1 MFSRDKQLDLVIR
14 VYVVGIAVTIAI
26 ALFVVLAPNI
36 APSWLILVAGVM
48 HLLILTYFAWGV
60 GDRPYVLTQAGN
72 RVQTAGYLHTLIG
85 FSSAVFMLNQESP
98 DITAL
103 SIPLSSA
110 LVTSLVGWWA
120 GGEISARGE
129 AENPSLER
137 TMQQIVA
144 RLKSH
149 SDNLLEVQK
158 DHLNRLEQDSNRLLT
173 LQQTHAKKLEEE
185 HRKHAERLLAF
196 YQGYNNE
203 LVNLHQDITKN
214 SSAISSEFSAF
225 STSINQ
231 DKDRIKT
238 SLAGFESI
246 INQQAQSFRG
256 SIQSY
261 DSASTEIANYATALS
276 TNLKSLNQSS
286 LSASQDVAKTMQ
298 SMQAASVQVQGWSK
312 ETSNSISQVNQ
323 LISDLQQL
331 ATYIAAQR
339 GGRP

>member
-1 MFSRDKQLDLVIR
+1 
-14 VYVVGIAVTIAI
+14 
-26 ALFVVLAPNI
+26 
-36 APSWLILVAGVM
+36 
-48 HLLILTYFAWGV
+48 
-60 GDRPYVLTQAGN
+60 
-72 RVQTAGYLHTLIG
+72 
-85 FSSAVFMLNQESP
+85 MLNQESP

-203 LVNLHQDITKN
+203 LVNLHQDITK
-214 SSAISSEFSAF
+214 
-225 STSINQ
+225 
-231 DKDRIKT
+231 K
-238 SLAGFESI
+238 L
-246 INQQAQSFRG
+246 
-256 SIQSY
+256 
-261 DSASTEIANYATALS
+261 
-276 TNLKSLNQSS
+276 
-286 LSASQDVAKTMQ
+286 
-298 SMQAASVQVQGWSK
+298 
-312 ETSNSISQVNQ
+312 
-323 LISDLQQL
+323 
-331 ATYIAAQR
+331 
-339 GGRP
+339 